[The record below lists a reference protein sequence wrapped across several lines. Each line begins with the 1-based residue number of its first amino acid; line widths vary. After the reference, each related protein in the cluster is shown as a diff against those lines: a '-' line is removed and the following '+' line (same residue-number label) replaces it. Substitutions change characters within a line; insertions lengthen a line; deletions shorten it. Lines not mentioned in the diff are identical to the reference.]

1 MEVFRFHFF
10 FIFLLEY
17 AAFLSCLYKSTEVF
31 LSYYISLGYIAETT
45 TNAVHLSSHR
55 LSFCPPPPHMG
66 NNLIASQARHYTLRA
81 LHSVPVMGVDM
92 TWYVVLGAVKGT
104 RRVNVLMKRGGQA
117 LQEHMKRVIDQSG
130 LQEPGQYAKDLDERG
145 TFQSS
150 LVALV
155 G

>member
-1 MEVFRFHFF
+1 
-10 FIFLLEY
+10 
-17 AAFLSCLYKSTEVF
+17 
-31 LSYYISLGYIAETT
+31 
-45 TNAVHLSSHR
+45 
-55 LSFCPPPPHMG
+55 MG